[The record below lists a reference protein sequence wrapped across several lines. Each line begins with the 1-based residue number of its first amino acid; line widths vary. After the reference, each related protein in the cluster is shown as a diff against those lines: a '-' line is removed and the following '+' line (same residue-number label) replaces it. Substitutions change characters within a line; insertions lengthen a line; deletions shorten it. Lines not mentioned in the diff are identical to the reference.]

1 MATEAQVQ
9 IAINRLQSQITQ
21 LESNAR
27 AVIQASIDKVQAQ
40 IDQLGL
46 TNKGALNSL
55 EFRME
60 AILQANLD
68 TFWLLMCSILVF
80 LMQAGFMCLESGL
93 TRRKSSINVAL
104 KNIADFGIAVVTFWA
119 FGFGLMYGAS
129 YSGLVGTKY
138 FLFFTNVAG
147 YQTYFVFQAMFVATA
162 ATIISGAVAERLK
175 FLSYIIITFITSGII
190 YPLVGHWIWAFDFSN
205 PARKFGWLGK
215 LGFIDFA
222 GASVV
227 HSVGGWVA
235 LAILL
240 IVGPRTGRFR
250 KGEAEGVKT
259 FQGSNTPMAALGALI
274 LWFGWFGFNGGANLA
289 MDIRIPLILINT
301 FMAASAGLIS
311 SSIMGIIVMKK
322 PEPMFMITGPIAG
335 LVSITASCA
344 FVAPSNAIIIGGIA
358 GILSGSF
365 LVILEKLRI
374 DDVVN
379 AIPVH
384 LICGIWGT
392 LAIAI
397 FGDIEK
403 MGIEITRSQQL
414 YVQLIGVVSIGAF
427 CFFSSYIIFKIIN
440 YFYPLRVSK
449 INEELGLNIAE
460 HNASTDTHELLN
472 VLGKQAETQDYTLRA
487 PQDSFT
493 ETGLIGTQYN
503 RMMNKLEQSEK
514 QKNMW
519 KDRVSNEIKLAI
531 EVQKKLMPERDMK
544 NYPVY
549 GLNIPAREIS
559 GDFFDFYP
567 HDDQIYFNLSDVSGK
582 GVNAGMVMAKAI
594 TLFQIFARQ
603 KYKPNEILFE
613 MNNDLKQTNPRGTF
627 ITSIIG
633 RYNLKTDEVELANAG
648 HQPALVKTGDDF
660 IEYPSSSTPLGVTK
674 QKNENAYKLEKF
686 KLNSSRVYCYT
697 DGFSE
702 SLDENNNE
710 IGIDGV
716 KELLKK
722 HQNSKLKIELQK
734 ATEEIRQKSLKTEY
748 KEKGVKEDEAILDDD
763 LTIVG
768 IGK

>member
-1 MATEAQVQ
+1 MADKQ
-9 IAINRLQSQITQ
+9 IEYILRDLSELRGYIYKNVDKLQST
-21 LESNAR
+21 LE
-27 AVIQASIDKVQAQ
+27 QAE
-40 IDQLGL
+40 L
-46 TNKGALNSL
+46 TNKGALSSL
-55 EFRME
+55 EFRLD

-68 TFWLLMCSILVF
+68 TFWLLMCSVLVF

-104 KNIADFGIAVVTFWA
+104 KNLADFGIAVVTFWA

-175 FLSYIIITFITSGII
+175 FFSYVIITFITSGFI
-190 YPLVGHWIWAFDFSN
+190 YPLVGHWIWAFDFTN
-205 PARKFGWLGK
+205 PLRKFGWLGK

-235 LAILL
+235 LSILL

-250 KGEAEGVKT
+250 EGDVEGNKT

-301 FMAASAGLIS
+301 FMSASAGLIS
-311 SSIMGIIVMKK
+311 SSIMGIIVMRK

-335 LVSITASCA
+335 LVAITASCA
-344 FVAPSNAIIIGGIA
+344 FVSPADAIIIGAIA

-365 LVILEKLRI
+365 LVILEKLKI

-403 MGIEITRSQQL
+403 MGIEISRAQQL
-414 YVQLIGVVSIGAF
+414 YVQLIGIVSIGAF
-427 CFFSSYIIFKIIN
+427 CFFTSYIVFKIIN

-503 RMMNKLEQSEK
+503 RMMNRLEQSEK

-519 KDRVSNEIKLAI
+519 KDRVSREIKLAM
-531 EVQKKLMPERDMK
+531 EVQQKLMAERDLE
-544 NYPVY
+544 NYPVH

-567 HDDQIYFNLSDVSGK
+567 HDDQIYFTLSDVSGK

-594 TLFQIFARQ
+594 TLFKIFSRQ

-613 MNNDLKQTNPRGTF
+613 MNNDLYETNPKGTF

-633 RYNLKTDEVELANAG
+633 CYNLKSDEVELSNAG
-648 HQPALVKTGDDF
+648 HQPALFRTADKFV
-660 IEYPSSSTPLGVTK
+660 EYASSSTPLAVTK
-674 QKNENAYKLEKF
+674 QKNENVYTLEKF
-686 KLNSSRVYCYT
+686 KLDGGRVYCFT

-702 SLDENNNE
+702 CLDKNQQE
-710 IGIDGV
+710 IGIEGV
-716 KELLKK
+716 KELINNHKNSSLKK
-722 HQNSKLKIELQK
+722 ELEN
-734 ATEEIRQKSLKTEY
+734 ATEEIRQKSLKKDY
-748 KEKGVKEDEAILDDD
+748 KEKGIEEKSDILDDD
-763 LTIVG
+763 LTIIG

>member
-1 MATEAQVQ
+1 MAEKQ
-9 IAINRLQSQITQ
+9 IEQILRDLSELRFYIYKNVDKLQSTIEQS
-21 LESNAR
+21 E
-27 AVIQASIDKVQAQ
+27 
-40 IDQLGL
+40 L
-46 TNKGALNSL
+46 TNKGALSSL
-55 EFRME
+55 EFRLD

-68 TFWLLMCSILVF
+68 TFWLLMCSVLVF

-104 KNIADFGIAVVTFWA
+104 KNLADFGIAVVTFWA

-175 FLSYIIITFITSGII
+175 FFSYVIITFITSGII

-205 PARKFGWLGK
+205 PDRKFGWLGK

-235 LAILL
+235 LSILL

-250 KGEAEGVKT
+250 KDDAKGNKT

-289 MDIRIPLILINT
+289 MDLRIPLILINT

-344 FVAPSNAIIIGGIA
+344 FVSPANAIIIGAIA

-365 LVILEKLRI
+365 LVILEKLKI

-397 FGDIEK
+397 FGDMEK
-403 MGIEITRSQQL
+403 MGIEISRSQQL
-414 YVQLIGVVSIGAF
+414 YVQLIGIVSIGAF
-427 CFFSSYIIFKIIN
+427 CFISSYIIFYIVN

-472 VLGKQAETQDYTLRA
+472 ILGKQVETQDYTLRA

-503 RMMNKLEQSEK
+503 RMMYKLEEAEK

-519 KDRVSNEIKLAI
+519 KNRVSNEIKLAMQ
-531 EVQKKLMPERDMK
+531 VQKKLMPDRDMD
-544 NYPVY
+544 NYPVF

-559 GDFFDFYP
+559 GDFYDFYP
-567 HDDQIYFNLSDVSGK
+567 LDDQIYFNLSDVSGK

-594 TLFQIFARQ
+594 TLFKIFARQ
-603 KYKPNEILFE
+603 QYKPNEILFE
-613 MNNDLKQTNPRGTF
+613 MNNDLHQTNPSGTF
-627 ITSIIG
+627 VTSIIG

-648 HQPALVKTGDDF
+648 HQPALVKSGDNF
-660 IEYPSSSTPLGVTK
+660 VEYPSSSTPLGVIK
-674 QKNENAYKLEKF
+674 QKSEDAYKLEKF
-686 KLNSSRVYCYT
+686 KLDSSRVYCFT

-710 IGIDGV
+710 IGIEGV
-716 KELLKK
+716 KKLILK
-722 HQNSKLKIELQK
+722 HQNSNLKTELQK
-734 ATEEIRQKSLKTEY
+734 ATEEIRQKSLKKEY
-748 KEKGVKEDEAILDDD
+748 REKGVKENEDILDDD
-763 LTIVG
+763 LTILG